1 MSGIQAVRAAAFLR
15 KELGI
20 EVALVDGHYG
30 ELSVLVDGEEV
41 INAGALAFLGV
52 LPSLRRIR
60 DAVAAKLPNTANAR
74 ATASSRASNKES

>member
-1 MSGIQAVRAAAFLR
+1 MSGIQAARAAAYLR

-20 EVALVDGHYG
+20 DAVLVEGHYG

-41 INAGALAFLGV
+41 INGGALAFLGV

-60 DAVAAKLPNTANAR
+60 DAVAAKVRQPQNPP
-74 ATASSRASNKES
+74 ASSEPSDT

>member
-1 MSGIQAVRAAAFLR
+1 VSGIQAARAAAYLR

-20 EVALVDGHYG
+20 DAVLVEGHYG

-41 INAGALAFLGV
+41 LNGGALAFLGV

-60 DAVAAKLPNTANAR
+60 DAVAAKVRQPQNPP
-74 ATASSRASNKES
+74 ASSEPSDT

>member
-1 MSGIQAVRAAAFLR
+1 VSRIQATRAAAFLR

-20 EVALVDGHYG
+20 EATIVGGQYG

-52 LPSLRRIR
+52 LPSLERIR
-60 DAVAAKLPNTANAR
+60 DAVSAKLGDRPGGKSKSAAPD
-74 ATASSRASNKES
+74 A

>member
-1 MSGIQAVRAAAFLR
+1 VSGIQAARAAAYLR

-20 EVALVDGHYG
+20 EVTLESGHYG

-41 INAGALAFLGV
+41 INAGALAFMGV

-60 DAVAAKLPNTANAR
+60 DAVAAKLNAPR
-74 ATASSRASNKES
+74 NR

>member
-1 MSGIQAVRAAAFLR
+1 MHA
-15 KELGI
+15 ELV
-20 EVALVDGHYG
+20 EGHYG

-60 DAVAAKLPNTANAR
+60 DAVAEKIGRPEAPDD
-74 ATASSRASNKES
+74 SR

>member
-1 MSGIQAVRAAAFLR
+1 MSGIQASRAAAYLR

-20 EVALVDGHYG
+20 DAELVEGHYG

-41 INAGALAFLGV
+41 INGGALAFLGV

-60 DAVAAKLPNTANAR
+60 DAVAAKVGQPPNPST
-74 ATASSRASNKES
+74 SSQPPGA